1 MKVRK
6 HKDVNGNIASVSQPW
21 WPVGSIYL
29 SVNNTNPSSYFGGT
43 WEQIAKGRT
52 LVGVDTSDTDFNTVK
67 KIGGEKTHK
76 LTINEMPKHTHGSK
90 AGWTTGNIEAK
101 NYSKNNGTNNLPTES
116 AGGDKAH
123 NNLQPYFTC
132 YIWLRTG

>member
-43 WEQIAKGRT
+43 
-52 LVGVDTSDTDFNTVK
+52 
-67 KIGGEKTHK
+67 
-76 LTINEMPKHTHGSK
+76 
-90 AGWTTGNIEAK
+90 
-101 NYSKNNGTNNLPTES
+101 
-116 AGGDKAH
+116 
-123 NNLQPYFTC
+123 
-132 YIWLRTG
+132 

>member
-1 MKVRK
+1 M
-6 HKDVNGNIASVSQPW
+6 
-21 WPVGSIYL
+21 
-29 SVNNTNPSSYFGGT
+29 
-43 WEQIAKGRT
+43 
-52 LVGVDTSDTDFNTVK
+52 DTSDTDFNTVK

-101 NYSKNNGTNNLPTES
+101 NYSKNNGTNNLPTE
-116 AGGDKAH
+116 ATGGDKPH

-132 YIWLRTG
+132 YIWLRTA